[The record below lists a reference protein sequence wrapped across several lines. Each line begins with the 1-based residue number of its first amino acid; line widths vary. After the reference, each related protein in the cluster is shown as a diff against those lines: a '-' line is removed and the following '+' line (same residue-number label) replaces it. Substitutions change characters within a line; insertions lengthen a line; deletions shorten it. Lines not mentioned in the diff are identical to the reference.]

1 MKALHFSTFKY
12 VTKTNKQKSVFTV
25 HQKCGTEL
33 YYYQCLWKNICIY
46 VHTQRH
52 IQERMKPKHFSIRK
66 LSLVCG
72 FEKTKKKIIKQQCII
87 MATMLYQPHAFFF
100 IKQKMTDSRKK
111 KKSKLNNYFTIK

>member
-52 IQERMKPKHFSIRK
+52 IQERMKPKRFNIRN

-72 FEKTKKKIIKQQCII
+72 FEKKKKIIKQQCII

-111 KKSKLNNYFTIK
+111 KKVN